1 MNNLFSQDFE
11 NQLIGYFKSLAN
23 TAFTE
28 VCTEH
33 SNQSEYLTKAEAAK
47 LLKCSEKTVKKLVDE
62 YALPEIKA
70 DHFIRYK
77 KSDVEN
83 LMEQLK
89 C

>member
-11 NQLIGYFKSLAN
+11 NQLIDYFKSLAN

-33 SNQSEYLTKAEAAK
+33 SNKSEYLTKAEAAK

>member
-11 NQLIGYFKSLAN
+11 NQLIDYFKSLADR
-23 TAFTE
+23 AFKE
-28 VCTEH
+28 VLEERGI
-33 SNQSEYLTKAEAAK
+33 SDEYLSKAETAK
-47 LLKCSEKTVKKLVDE
+47 FLKCSEKTVKKLVDD
-62 YALPEIKA
+62 YALPEIRA

-83 LMEQLK
+83 LMEQLR